1 MKRLLLKG
9 LLLLAVSSPA
19 YAFEIWEG
27 ESAQL
32 DCTAPTHYTNGDP
45 IEAPDVITYNL
56 YQDGSDEI
64 LHTGAP
70 ACAFTVSP
78 PAGTYLYRATA
89 VSLLYGNES
98 LPSNDAEVVV
108 NVKKRLMSPANL
120 TATKVSE

>member
-1 MKRLLLKG
+1 MKN
-9 LLLLAVSSPA
+9 LLLALIILPLSAHAV
-19 YAFEIWEG
+19 EMWEG
-27 ESAQL
+27 ETAQL

-45 IEAPDVITYNL
+45 IEEPDVITYNL

-64 LHTGAP
+64 LQTGVSV
-70 ACAFTVSP
+70 CAFTVSP

-108 NVKKRLMSPANL
+108 NVKKRLMSPVEL
-120 TATKVSE
+120 RATVLPQ